1 MHSKIVSALIVA
13 GVLVMP
19 VAGYSAGMQD
29 EPKASPKASVGE
41 VVDDSVITT
50 KIKADM
56 AKDKAV
62 SATSIKVETDKG
74 VVQLSG
80 TAKSKAE
87 VDKAVVIATA
97 VKGVTSVKNNIVVQT
112 H

>member
-1 MHSKIVSALIVA
+1 MHSKIVSALLAA
-13 GVLVMP
+13 GVMITP
-19 VAGYSAGMQD
+19 VIGYSQD
-29 EPKASPKASVGE
+29 APKATPKASVGE
-41 VVDDSVITT
+41 VIDDSVITT

-80 TAKSKAE
+80 TAKSRAE

-112 H
+112 N

>member
-1 MHSKIVSALIVA
+1 MQSKIATALIAA
-13 GVLVMP
+13 GVLIMP
-19 VAGYSAGMQD
+19 VAGYSQD
-29 EPKASPKASVGE
+29 TPKQDGPKTTVGE
-41 VVDDSVITT
+41 KIDDAVITT
-50 KIKADM
+50 KIKTEM

-62 SATSIKVETDKG
+62 SATSIKVDTDKG

-112 H
+112 N